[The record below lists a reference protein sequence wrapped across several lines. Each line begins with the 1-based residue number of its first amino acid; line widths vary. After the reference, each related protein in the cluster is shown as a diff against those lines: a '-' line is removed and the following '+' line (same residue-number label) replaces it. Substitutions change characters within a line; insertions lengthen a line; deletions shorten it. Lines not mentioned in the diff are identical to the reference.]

1 MRRRLR
7 PKKRKRPW
15 AIAAAVASIALSV
28 GTGVAQ
34 ATKGG
39 PKTTSTSTLE
49 FPEETRRLFQNIE
62 LPTLAAA
69 QGEQQNLINPFLGG
83 GPLASPFLAQQYGSA
98 PATAMGAAKRSAATT
113 GLGVLGP
120 VQEGVG
126 GLTPELFANLQNLVL
141 ARGAQVN
148 SVVAPGYSSF
158 LSPATHSQTD
168 TPAPSPF
175 AVGFQVAGSL
185 AGAGN
190 TYLNAT
196 R

>member
-1 MRRRLR
+1 MRRRVR
-7 PKKRKRPW
+7 PKKRKPPFT
-15 AIAAAVASIALSV
+15 IAAAIASLAVAGIGVASAV
-28 GTGVAQ
+28 
-34 ATKGG
+34 KGG

-83 GPLASPFLAQQYGSA
+83 GPLASPFLTQQYGSA
-98 PATAMGAAKRSAATT
+98 PVTAMGAAKHSAATT
-113 GLGVLGP
+113 GLGDLGP

-148 SVVAPGYSSF
+148 SVVAPGYGQF
-158 LSPATHSQTD
+158 LSPATHTQTD
-168 TPAPSPF
+168 TPGPSPF